1 MSDLDACR
9 TLLSIIDEMYEA
21 DGITPKLNEDPRE
34 ACHSKTHDCATKV
47 IHPTW
52 GEGKPMY
59 ESHAVPTDEGYV
71 AWYDVEFAHGIEKE
85 VPAEDMEIITLAEH
99 GAVNAS
105 EFKPH
110 MMFHPETGE
119 GVEVKKKADHD
130 KYAKKGYVH
139 DKKDV
144 KKNVKE
150 DDFDD
155 QEPQTETMPVNKS
168 IELAGDSLYDE
179 DRENPQSVNVEEIN
193 ISGNEAYVVH
203 DGPWKVYTDT
213 GFEKAVCEML
223 GKECSWSEQ
232 GMQEDGVAHFDVEM
246 LEQMRHKLKSLAGI
260 NEAMMDAYG
269 VSDCGAGEPEQQVD
283 GSVSFRQEK
292 NTDKG
297 SVSIDASADDM
308 QELAKVLQMA
318 GLTLPKEMSGSSE
331 ASANDEEPEQ
341 EELLLPKTDD
351 EANGD
356 DAEKQNAKQTLVNI
370 IKDKLQKRLK

>member
-1 MSDLDACR
+1 MNDLDVCR
-9 TLLSIIDEMYEA
+9 SLLNIIDEMYEA
-21 DGITPKLNEDPRE
+21 DGITPIMPAPDPRE
-34 ACHSKTHDCATKV
+34 ACHSKTHDCATLV
-47 IHPTW
+47 IHPKW
-52 GEGKPMY
+52 GEGKPVY

-71 AWYDVEFAHGIEKE
+71 AWYDVEFDHGVEKE
-85 VPAEDMEIITLAEH
+85 VPAEDMKIIKLAEH

-144 KKNVKE
+144 KKDVKE

-155 QEPQTETMPVNKS
+155 EQPKTNSIPVNKS
-168 IELAGDSLYDE
+168 IELAGDSLWDE
-179 DRENPQSVNVEEIN
+179 DRKNPQSVNVEEIN
-193 ISGNEAYVVH
+193 ITGNEAVVVH
-203 DGPWKVYTDT
+203 DGPWSIYTDS
-213 GFEKAVCEML
+213 GFEKEICQIV
-223 GKECSWSEQ
+223 GKDCSFSEQ
-232 GMQEDGVAHFDVEM
+232 GMQEDGLAHFDIDNFDEM
-246 LEQMRHKLKSLAGI
+246 RKLAGLNV

-269 VSDCGAGEPEQQVD
+269 VSDCGAGEPGEQVG

-297 SVSIDASADDM
+297 SVSIEANADDM
-308 QELAKVLQMA
+308 QELAKVLKMA
-318 GLTLPKEMSGSSE
+318 GLTLPKDMSGSE
-331 ASANDEEPEQ
+331 ASAGDEEPEQ
-341 EELLLPKTDD
+341 EEILLPKNDD
-351 EANGD
+351 EAGGD

>member
-155 QEPQTETMPVNKS
+155 QEPQTKTMPVNKS

-246 LEQMRHKLKSLAGI
+246 LEQMRKLAGLNV

-269 VSDCGAGEPEQQVD
+269 VPDCGAGEPEQQVD